1 LKKRA
6 KLSNVE
12 NHEFFKDLAELPIE
26 ILRWMDTNSTN
37 TLMIWDN
44 SNKIIY
50 VSNSIT
56 SLLGYQ
62 TDELLGVNW
71 EEKVSKEDVAI
82 LKRRASTDVTFSQPL
97 AISILDKNGKYIWC
111 ECDAKR
117 IISKNGQAYNAAI
130 LRDIS
135 DKKETEEMMIRSEKM
150 SIAGQLAAGI
160 AHEIRNPL
168 TSIKGFLQL
177 LQAGISHKDE
187 YYKIMIDEIEKM
199 ESISSELLYIS
210 KPLTENKKME
220 DVQQMIEDVSV
231 LLKTQA
237 SLNGCQITWSIDGPH
252 KVYSDR
258 SQIKQVLIN
267 LVKNAY
273 EAMTDGGDIE
283 INVTSTDNTIVIR
296 VIDQG
301 PGVPEEIIHKL
312 DEPFFTTKQNGTG
325 LGLMIAN
332 QILERHDGKLEIFA
346 NETKGSTFQMTLP
359 KQKNNNPKAFI

>member
-1 LKKRA
+1 MKQSGTKNSSDLVG
-6 KLSNVE
+6 SPVDSQ
-12 NHEFFKDLAELPIE
+12 EFFRDLSTLPPE
-26 ILRWMDTNSTN
+26 ILKWLDTKSTN
-37 TLMIWDN
+37 TLLIWDH

-50 VSNSIT
+50 ISESVT
-56 SLLGYQ
+56 SLLGYE
-62 TDELLGVNW
+62 TDEILGISW
-71 EEKVSKEDVAI
+71 EEKVSVEDVAF
-82 LKRRASTDVTFSQPL
+82 LKKQANTQTIFSQPFAVSVL
-97 AISILDKNGKYIWC
+97 SKSGKYIWC
-111 ECDAKR
+111 ECVVNKIKSDHEHT
-117 IISKNGQAYNAAI
+117 YNAAI

-199 ESISSELLYIS
+199 ESISSELLFIS

-220 DVQQMIEDVSV
+220 NVQEMIEDVVV

-237 SLNGCQITWSIDGPH
+237 SLNGSKIIWHIDEGQE
-252 KVYSDR
+252 VYCDR

-273 EAMTDGGDIE
+273 EAMTDGGNIE
-283 INVTSTDNTIVIR
+283 IRVSSINDNTVIKI
-296 VIDQG
+296 IDQG
-301 PGVPEEIIHKL
+301 PGVSEEIIHKL

-332 QILERHDGKLEIFA
+332 QILARHDGKLEVYA
-346 NETKGSTFQMTLP
+346 NKEKGSTFQIMMP
-359 KQKNNNPKAFI
+359 KHKK